1 MYFTLFSLYMNDVF
15 SIWWNFVYVILQKT
29 LQRWNEIFA
38 TTEDRNYDT
47 SYFLTII
54 HKNYEELKNFID
66 SEAVD
71 PSSPAFQEW
80 SIVKRSFFQAQ
91 SRYRRSI
98 DSGSWGKISAR

>member
-29 LQRWNEIFA
+29 LQRRNEIFA
-38 TTEDRNYDT
+38 TSWRNYDT

-54 HKNYEELKNFID
+54 HNKNEELKNFID

-71 PSSPAFQEW
+71 PSSPAFREW
-80 SIVKRSFFQAQ
+80 SIVKRSFFWAQ